1 VLLASRTYDTTRA
14 EALWDGALPLAD
26 WRQTLG
32 KVFRFCGF
40 TAQQRASV
48 G

>member
-14 EALWDGALPLAD
+14 EALWGGPLPLAD

-32 KVFRFCGF
+32 KVFDFCGY
-40 TAQQRASV
+40 TAREGASV